1 MDKIIDTCNEYTYTT
16 TMPSLV
22 AAEDFLRTLTETEED
37 EEGVDLFYSTLIMAV
52 RICIMRGW
60 TPEQLLADV
69 KHHADDEYAD
79 LEDKVN

>member
-1 MDKIIDTCNEYTYTT
+1 MKDMIDICADYTNET
-16 TMPSLV
+16 TMPSLI
-22 AAEDFLRTLTETEED
+22 AAEEFLHTIAED
-37 EEGVDLFYSTLIMAV
+37 EESHELVDLFYSTLITCV
-52 RICIMRGW
+52 RVCVLRGW